1 MCHDQVL
8 RLVRLISDL
17 ENLAAVE
24 NPMVQLKTEIVSL
37 NDIVEKSLNTVS
49 SQFRHKG
56 LSADLISTNDV
67 WITGDRSRLVQVFV
81 NLISNA
87 FKYTS
92 SGSIHIEVLKENA
105 EGVVIV
111 SDTGMGIPED
121 ELSYIFE
128 RFYRGEKSRN
138 RKTGGAGIGLA
149 VVKAIVDAHAGSIHV
164 ESEINKGTTVR
175 VCLPLIR

>member
-1 MCHDQVL
+1 
-8 RLVRLISDL
+8 
-17 ENLAAVE
+17 
-24 NPMVQLKTEIVSL
+24 
-37 NDIVEKSLNTVS
+37 
-49 SQFRHKG
+49 
-56 LSADLISTNDV
+56 
-67 WITGDRSRLVQVFV
+67 
-81 NLISNA
+81 
-87 FKYTS
+87 
-92 SGSIHIEVLKENA
+92 
-105 EGVVIV
+105 
-111 SDTGMGIPED
+111 MGIPED

>member
-1 MCHDQVL
+1 
-8 RLVRLISDL
+8 
-17 ENLAAVE
+17 
-24 NPMVQLKTEIVSL
+24 MVQLKTEIVSL

-49 SQFRHKG
+49 SQFRQKE
-56 LSADLISTNDV
+56 LSVDLISTNDV

-87 FKYTS
+87 FKYTT
-92 SGSIHIEVLKENA
+92 SGSVHIEVLKEKD

-111 SDTGMGIPED
+111 SDTGMGISKD
-121 ELSYIFE
+121 ELPYIFE

-149 VVKAIVDAHAGSIHV
+149 VVKAIVDAHTGSIHV
-164 ESEINKGTTVR
+164 ESEIEKGTTVR
-175 VCLPLIR
+175 VRLPLIR